1 MDLFEIKRINELD
14 WEDIPFVEHP
24 SFGFT
29 RTFDAFNNPNNPWQ
43 RVINLREFIAAEFG
57 NYDPIQ
63 HYAHTED
70 RLRDMMHDGHY
81 LSICRTGKPFVA
93 AFEWKENPAHPHNG
107 EWIDAHRF
115 FCGGRFIKLHLDNI
129 THQWHT
135 RKARTFMDELMETP
149 FALAKEKVQE
159 YIPAP
164 PRVPNR
170 IPERAT
176 LPVAPA
182 PKIEPEVLPVVNTQ
196 TNAKLTRIL
205 TLSEGLT
212 IGSQGEEVRLLQQE
226 LGFTGDDIDGKFG
239 GKTNSLLK
247 SKIAGLR
254 EQEEIKKLILEPKII
269 AFLRLLRSVESG
281 DRYNVIN
288 GGKIFDGYEDHPR
301 ISVQY
306 ETDGVKWKSSAAG
319 AYQFQPSTWDYYAN
333 KLGLSDFSP
342 SNQDLAAIGLLK
354 SQGTIESIQSGNIEG
369 AIYKA
374 SKDWDAFPAGP
385 DGQSKWGGSRPLA
398 PLLKK
403 YEDIANDKN
412 LQK

>member
-115 FCGGRFIKLHLDNI
+115 FCGGRFIKLHLENI

-149 FALAKEKVQE
+149 FALAKEKAQE

-164 PRVPNR
+164 PRVSQKRGEQAVAVTNVVVS
-170 IPERAT
+170 EK
-176 LPVAPA
+176 VAPNEANATEQPKPPYKVLKGKYGTLHDYGDHIVHWDIDNIVGRSDIMSRPQYKVRHCYALGEGYGLPITDNIA
-182 PKIEPEVLPVVNTQ
+182 PGKPLLNFGSGIPHGTIFATFVSDDKGNLVYPNSRNGIKKSPHLFVYDAN
-196 TNAKLTRIL
+196 
-205 TLSEGLT
+205 SGGLT
-212 IGSQGEEVRLLQQE
+212 EVNGEKKVSVIEQW
-226 LGFTGDDIDGKFG
+226 
-239 GKTNSLLK
+239 
-247 SKIAGLR
+247 AGLDR
-254 EQEEIKKLILEPKII
+254 VSSQNIKDNN
-269 AFLRLLRSVESG
+269 S
-281 DRYNVIN
+281 
-288 GGKIFDGYEDHPR
+288 DGYRLYKHLDN
-301 ISVQY
+301 
-306 ETDGVKWKSSAAG
+306 
-319 AYQFQPSTWDYYAN
+319 YYAV
-333 KLGLSDFSP
+333 
-342 SNQDLAAIGLLK
+342 
-354 SQGTIESIQSGNIEG
+354 TI
-369 AIYKA
+369 K
-374 SKDWDAFPAGP
+374 
-385 DGQSKWGGSRPLA
+385 
-398 PLLKK
+398 
-403 YEDIANDKN
+403 
-412 LQK
+412 

>member
-93 AFEWKENPAHPHNG
+93 AFEWKENSAHPHNG

-115 FCGGRFIKLHLDNI
+115 FCGGRFIKLHLENI

-164 PRVPNR
+164 PRVSKRTAEKTEEEALLKTKEVPTATAPPINPFQDD
-170 IPERAT
+170 PEILKSAEIAT
-176 LPVAPA
+176 
-182 PKIEPEVLPVVNTQ
+182 T
-196 TNAKLTRIL
+196 
-205 TLSEGLT
+205 
-212 IGSQGEEVRLLQQE
+212 
-226 LGFTGDDIDGKFG
+226 
-239 GKTNSLLK
+239 KTNTAWKNGDSLRTKMTDTYNKWIKSDNYNGPDCKHWVNHFLAENGYKTFSGRANDMAVALSKQQQSVSLEEAVNSVNSGKVVIVAWENKSGTGHVALLK
-247 SKIAGLR
+247 SGSGADINAV
-254 EQEEIKKLILEPKII
+254 KL
-269 AFLRLLRSVESG
+269 
-281 DRYNVIN
+281 
-288 GGKIFDGYEDHPR
+288 
-301 ISVQY
+301 VQS
-306 ETDGVKWKSSAAG
+306 SSAGRRAPHLTGTDVPLVGQRG
-319 AYQFQPSTWDYYAN
+319 AFRRSAVSDLKYYVVE
-333 KLGLSDFSP
+333 K
-342 SNQDLAAIGLLK
+342 
-354 SQGTIESIQSGNIEG
+354 
-369 AIYKA
+369 
-374 SKDWDAFPAGP
+374 
-385 DGQSKWGGSRPLA
+385 
-398 PLLKK
+398 
-403 YEDIANDKN
+403 
-412 LQK
+412 

>member
-164 PRVPNR
+164 PRVSQKRGEQAVAVTNVVVS
-170 IPERAT
+170 EK
-176 LPVAPA
+176 VAPNEA
-182 PKIEPEVLPVVNTQ
+182 NATEQPKPPYKVL
-196 TNAKLTRIL
+196 KGKYG
-205 TLSEGLT
+205 TLHDY
-212 IGSQGEEVRLLQQE
+212 
-226 LGFTGDDIDGKFG
+226 GDHIVHWDIDKFEDSNQILSSYTGKHECYSLGDGFG
-239 GKTNSLLK
+239 LPNTTH
-247 SKIAGLR
+247 
-254 EQEEIKKLILEPKII
+254 IKPGRK
-269 AFLRLLRSVESG
+269 
-281 DRYNVIN
+281 
-288 GGKIFDGYEDHPR
+288 
-301 ISVQY
+301 
-306 ETDGVKWKSSAAG
+306 
-319 AYQFQPSTWDYYAN
+319 
-333 KLGLSDFSP
+333 LSDFGGEIPDKTIFATFVDNGKGKLVYPSTNNGLPNLSGHLFVYDKSSGGYSPLENSVSVYHQYKRGDMPNKVHKATMQNDP
-342 SNQDLAAIGLLK
+342 SNSSTLAKHL
-354 SQGTIESIQSGNIEG
+354 
-369 AIYKA
+369 
-374 SKDWDAFPAGP
+374 D
-385 DGQSKWGGSRPLA
+385 
-398 PLLKK
+398 K
-403 YEDIANDKN
+403 YYAVIIN
-412 LQK
+412 